1 MSKIKRTQNKLE
13 VENKRQIVDF
23 YLRMVHWF
31 QGIYALKFCLQNQKK
46 KTRKKKEIKKNKA
59 YQINLLK
66 LGKKQWEKEKVP
78 YRGEDH
84 RQSVGLK

>member
-1 MSKIKRTQNKLE
+1 MSKIKQTQNKLE

-23 YLRMVHWF
+23 HLRMVHWF
-31 QGIYALKFCLQNQKK
+31 QGIYALKFCLQNQ
-46 KTRKKKEIKKNKA
+46 KKNKA